1 MTMNETEQSAPT
13 MAQSVVTRKKAY
25 ATEESAP
32 AVPGRRKYMKYRDLG
47 VSAASGGEMRAQI
60 MSTTESP
67 SEPTGWHYHVCDGQ
81 FVYVLK
87 GWVDLS
93 FEDGSSI
100 RLKANESL
108 YLPGGFRHQ
117 EIATSKELEI
127 LEVAV
132 PADLGTV
139 ACESPFE

>member
-1 MTMNETEQSAPT
+1 MNDVA
-13 MAQSVVTRKKAY
+13 KKAEERDSFQPRMAY

-32 AVPGRRKYMKYRDLG
+32 AVAGRRSYMKYRDLG
-47 VSAASGGEMRAQI
+47 VTEASGGAMRAQV
-60 MSTTESP
+60 MSTTDSP
-67 SEPTGWHYHVCDGQ
+67 SEPTGWHYHTCDGQ

-108 YLPGGFRHQ
+108 YLPGGWRHQ
-117 EIATSKELEI
+117 ETATSKELEI
-127 LEVAV
+127 LEVSV

-139 ACESPFE
+139 LCESPFK

>member
-1 MTMNETEQSAPT
+1 MVTNEAEQCGGDSQPRRAKSR
-13 MAQSVVTRKKAY
+13 MAY

-32 AVPGRRKYMKYRDLG
+32 AVPGRRAFMKYRDLG
-47 VSAASGGEMRAQI
+47 VSAASGGAMRAQV
-60 MSTTESP
+60 MSSTDAR
-67 SEPTGWHYHVCDGQ
+67 SEPTGWHYHLCDGQ

-93 FEDGSSI
+93 FEDGTSI

-108 YLPGGFRHQ
+108 YLPGGWRHQ
-117 EIATSKELEI
+117 ETATSKELEI

-139 ACESPFE
+139 SCESPFE